1 MNNTFPLGN
10 HNEFEIRFFLDNE
23 IFLTLWILSQG
34 HRLNT
39 LDAKVFNIYNLSLSI
54 KILKN
59 QGLKIKSNLT
69 TITNRSGQ
77 IRVLRD
83 YQLKPSTKNQLR
95 TKLLLKKLYMRP
107 SLSNPAILALNNK
120 GGGNND

>member
-1 MNNTFPLGN
+1 MNNTFSLGN

-107 SLSNPAILALNNK
+107 SLTNPAILALNNK